1 MAVRHNMT
9 RMETRRGPYRAGT
22 AAKYKRG
29 ERDKIMFFNN
39 SYSWL
44 WLIIILILLF
54 SVAGGYGCGC
64 GCNDNNNGCG
74 CGCGCGN

>member
-1 MAVRHNMT
+1 MGLLHSMT
-9 RMETRRGPYRAGT
+9 WMETHRPLPRGGGHAVQQ
-22 AAKYKRG
+22 RG
-29 ERDKIMFFNN
+29 ERDNTMFYNN

-74 CGCGCGN
+74 CGCGCNN